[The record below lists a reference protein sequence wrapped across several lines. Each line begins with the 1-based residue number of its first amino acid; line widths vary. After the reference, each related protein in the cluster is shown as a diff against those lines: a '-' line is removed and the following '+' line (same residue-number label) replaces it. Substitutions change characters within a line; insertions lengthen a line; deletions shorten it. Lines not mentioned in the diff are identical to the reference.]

1 MKKILILLFLINSF
15 CFSEVATKNDIREST
30 KLLIEL
36 IKSNQKATDKRF
48 EDMRRYSDKRFDDM
62 IMAMDKRFEQVDKR
76 FEQVDKRFDMMFNF
90 ISLLFFIAVGQF
102 WYLIKDRREIKKDVK
117 EELELQL
124 NLKADVKLVDSIIT
138 VLENFA
144 RTNKNIA
151 NVLKEHKFAVA
162 K

>member
-1 MKKILILLFLINSF
+1 MKLLLSFFILFSIFSF
-15 CFSEVATKNDIREST
+15 AEVATKSDILELKRDIRDNT

-36 IKSNQKATDKRF
+36 IKSETKANRDLIVANQKATNRRF
-48 EDMRRYSDKRFDDM
+48 EDIQRN
-62 IMAMDKRFEQVDKR
+62 I
-76 FEQVDKRFDMMFNF
+76 DKRFDMMFNF
-90 ISLLFFIAVGQF
+90 ISLLFLIAVGQF

-144 RTNKNIA
+144 RTNKDIA
-151 NVLKEHKFAVA
+151 NVLKEHKFAVS